1 MHSVDILVDSLR
13 HELQQYGEA
22 LALLEEQQELIVQ
35 RAAGGVMNSV
45 AAVQT
50 QAHQLLVAREQR
62 ASLQKELAHELRL
75 AEDAT
80 LADLI
85 LRLPPQYQPLVQ
97 SLLEENNQLL
107 FKVRQRAKQN
117 HVLLNRSLELMQSLI
132 RSLLP
137 AGAGVVYTAGGDL
150 ATPVFDREPNFQAI
164 G

>member
-1 MHSVDILVDSLR
+1 MHSVDTLVDSLR
-13 HELQQYGEA
+13 FELQQYGEA

-45 AAVQT
+45 SSIQS
-50 QAHQLLVAREQR
+50 QAHQILVARERR

-75 AEDAT
+75 PEDAT

-85 LRLPPQYQPLVQ
+85 RRLPAQYQPLVQ
-97 SLLEENNQLL
+97 ALLEENNQLL

-117 HVLLNRSLELMQSLI
+117 HVLLSRSLELMQALI

-137 AGAGVVYTAGGDL
+137 AGAGVVYTSGGDV
-150 ATPVFDREPNFQAI
+150 ASPAFDRESHFQAV